1 MKSKTLS
8 LKTISLFCGK
18 QLSFKKTLEKK
29 TLIFSCKQ
37 INRKN
42 T

>member
-18 QLSFKKTLEKK
+18 QLSFNKTLEKK
-29 TLIFSCKQ
+29 NTYIFLQ
-37 INRKN
+37 TN
-42 T
+42 